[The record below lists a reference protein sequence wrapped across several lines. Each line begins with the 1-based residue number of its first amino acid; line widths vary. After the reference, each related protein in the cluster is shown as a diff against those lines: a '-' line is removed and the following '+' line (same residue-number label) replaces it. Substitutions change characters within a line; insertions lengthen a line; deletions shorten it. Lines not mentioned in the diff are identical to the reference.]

1 MGTDL
6 TPDEQRLQGFLSDP
20 DVPDD
25 AKRQAVA
32 HYRAIGSGGSEP
44 AGSGDGSG
52 SQADSPGLG
61 AALWESLSR
70 GRERVEGAVRDIGE
84 RITNPSDYADESL
97 WDTTKGVAGDV
108 ATMAAP
114 ALMPGAT
121 AAGVGARTL
130 ARAAGATPETADA
143 AGDITTGVTALGG
156 ALKGGYQ
163 GVQAW
168 RAGRT
173 AAALRAA
180 QEAAAAPT
188 AAREAGQVSQAAA
201 AASTREALSGSS
213 TPETAGATLREQY
226 PGASAAGRERVQ
238 GELYDPVAQY
248 AASKGLALEPGT
260 PQAQALSAAL
270 EGARDK
276 WGALQTG
283 RERGVIESLL
293 EKLKGGTEATDTGV
307 LDAAGTPITRTAPP
321 APVTYADLD
330 AASLA
335 LTKVRGVS
343 SARAAI
349 RDAML
354 KVVEGTPAEAKL
366 RYAGDVWKGAVAP
379 AESLAR
385 KVAVAESPMKAFQA
399 VMQGTKATDPQ
410 RLRIARNLLDD
421 ASWSRVAGGFYD
433 GLFRQAGGDGVKATR
448 LWARVPAESQQLL
461 DPSGRGAQ
469 LFQGLADL
477 ARLEKSRLGA
487 VKASGVVAAKG
498 VSPLAVARHGAA
510 GVETAQ
516 AGWAALHGRWR
527 AALIHL
533 AAAGG
538 VELAGPAAT
547 MLAKF
552 GGGAIKSPAAARL
565 GAALVSW
572 SADQPP
578 ETQDAA
584 QAIAGALNGG
594 EVPPVPPRPAAGAA
608 APSSDQAA
616 PTAYAPSSGFTREMG
631 AVARVVGVDP
641 RLLRAVVAQ
650 ESAGDPNAV
659 SEAGA
664 VGLTQLMPVAVRQY
678 GSEAA
683 QLLGRP
689 ADPRNPL
696 DKLVMGALY

>member
-330 AASLA
+330 AARSREVDQGSSPPAVQGGPSCLRSFDTGRPVSCNGQGRDSLRRDHAGRLDGAEPA
-335 LTKVRGVS
+335 LFQPRKIGESLEQLCS
-343 SARAAI
+343 SPTRVEELLRLC
-349 RDAML
+349 RDA
-354 KVVEGTPAEAKL
+354 
-366 RYAGDVWKGAVAP
+366 
-379 AESLAR
+379 
-385 KVAVAESPMKAFQA
+385 SP
-399 VMQGTKATDPQ
+399 
-410 RLRIARNLLDD
+410 
-421 ASWSRVAGGFYD
+421 
-433 GLFRQAGGDGVKATR
+433 
-448 LWARVPAESQQLL
+448 
-461 DPSGRGAQ
+461 
-469 LFQGLADL
+469 
-477 ARLEKSRLGA
+477 
-487 VKASGVVAAKG
+487 
-498 VSPLAVARHGAA
+498 
-510 GVETAQ
+510 
-516 AGWAALHGRWR
+516 
-527 AALIHL
+527 
-533 AAAGG
+533 
-538 VELAGPAAT
+538 
-547 MLAKF
+547 
-552 GGGAIKSPAAARL
+552 
-565 GAALVSW
+565 
-572 SADQPP
+572 
-578 ETQDAA
+578 
-584 QAIAGALNGG
+584 
-594 EVPPVPPRPAAGAA
+594 
-608 APSSDQAA
+608 
-616 PTAYAPSSGFTREMG
+616 
-631 AVARVVGVDP
+631 
-641 RLLRAVVAQ
+641 
-650 ESAGDPNAV
+650 
-659 SEAGA
+659 
-664 VGLTQLMPVAVRQY
+664 
-678 GSEAA
+678 
-683 QLLGRP
+683 
-689 ADPRNPL
+689 
-696 DKLVMGALY
+696 